1 MRKLRMRLLAAPG
14 VLLAAALAA
23 AAFPAAAAGQGIPR
37 PAFEALY
44 TRVGYAGAAPRLAS
58 GGTVRAEGL
67 GGRVMWPVAADDRA
81 PWLARRAAVGLFG
94 AYTPNPDAGFSAGQ
108 FGLAADFAPLGAPVA
123 GRIEPF
129 VSLGAGALHAS
140 TTRGLALAPSPRP
153 ALSGPSTDA
162 RPAPTA
168 VERSSTRFLLVPAM
182 GVRVAVRPR
191 VAVHGD
197 VRTLVTFGGDAP
209 QHHRAL
215 GTGVRLTF

>member
-1 MRKLRMRLLAAPG
+1 MRRNGMRLVAALG
-14 VLLAAALAA
+14 VLLGVSSPTVTAAQAVA
-23 AAFPAAAAGQGIPR
+23 R

-44 TRVGYAGAAPRLAS
+44 TRVGYAGGAAGAPAAR
-58 GGTVRAEGL
+58 TVRAEGL
-67 GGRVMWPVAADDRA
+67 GGRVMWPLAAPDDPA
-81 PWLARRAAVGLFG
+81 PWLARHLAVGLFG
-94 AYTPNPDAGFSAGQ
+94 AYTPNPDLGFSAGQ
-108 FGLAADFAPLGAPVA
+108 VGLAADVAPLGRALA
-123 GRIEPF
+123 NRFEPF